1 MLPQRILFCTDFS
14 ENSALASDYAV
25 AFAVSFEAELFVLHV
40 IDSSMVGYPSFDER
54 VPVDIK
60 SALKEIQTS
69 VEKALVFIS
78 EKVSQTVANV
88 KTFSRF
94 GVPSY
99 EIVRFANELGIQMIV
114 MGTHGR
120 TGFKHLIM
128 GSTAENV
135 VRGANC
141 PVLTVRPSAGR
152 HAK

>member
-14 ENSALASDYAV
+14 ENSALARDYTE
-25 AFAVSFEAELFVLHV
+25 AFAVAFEAELFVLHV
-40 IDSSMVGYPSFDER
+40 IDSSMIGYPALDER
-54 VPVDIK
+54 VPADIK
-60 SALKEIQTS
+60 SALEEIQSS
-69 VEKALVFIS
+69 VDKALAFVS
-78 EKVSQTVANV
+78 GEVSQTVPNV

-141 PVLTVRPSAGR
+141 PVLTVRPSPG
-152 HAK
+152 KKVK